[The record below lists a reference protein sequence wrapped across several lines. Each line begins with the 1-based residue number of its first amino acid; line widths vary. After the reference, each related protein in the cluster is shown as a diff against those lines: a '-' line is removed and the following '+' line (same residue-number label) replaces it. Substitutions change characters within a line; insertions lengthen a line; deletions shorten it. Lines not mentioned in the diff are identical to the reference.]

1 MQIGR
6 FTSEQ
11 ILAVLEEA
19 EQGGATISALCRQHN
34 INRYTFYRWRKAY
47 GGPIQPRAPNGSR
60 TAPPASAASAG
71 AADHGRS
78 DEEHVDLAQENA
90 RLKRLLADRDLEVDL
105 LKQAL
110 GKRW

>member
-19 EQGGATISALCRQHN
+19 EQGGATISALCRKHN

-47 GGPIQPRAPNGSR
+47 GGPIQARAPNGSR
-60 TAPPASAASAG
+60 GTPGVPAASAG
-71 AADHGRS
+71 AGADGRS
-78 DEEHVDLAQENA
+78 AEDLAHENA

-105 LKQAL
+105 LKQAM

>member
-19 EQGGATISALCRQHN
+19 TQGGATISALCRKHN
-34 INRYTFYRWRKAY
+34 INRSTFLRWRKAY
-47 GGPIQPRAPNGSR
+47 GGPIQPRTPKQPDVEAGR
-60 TAPPASAASAG
+60 HASGDQESG
-71 AADHGRS
+71 GR
-78 DEEHVDLAQENA
+78 DAEDLARENA
-90 RLKRLLADRDLEVDL
+90 RLKRLLAERDLEVDL
-105 LKQAL
+105 LKQAM

>member
-19 EQGGATISALCRQHN
+19 EQGGVTISALCRKHN
-34 INRYTFYRWRKAY
+34 INRITFYRWRKAY
-47 GGPIQPRAPNGSR
+47 GPPVRPRASKRIAAAPAASPGSR
-60 TAPPASAASAG
+60 PSRG
-71 AADHGRS
+71 NGERDEADLER
-78 DEEHVDLAQENA
+78 ENA
-90 RLKRLLADRDLEVDL
+90 HLKQVLAERDLEVDL